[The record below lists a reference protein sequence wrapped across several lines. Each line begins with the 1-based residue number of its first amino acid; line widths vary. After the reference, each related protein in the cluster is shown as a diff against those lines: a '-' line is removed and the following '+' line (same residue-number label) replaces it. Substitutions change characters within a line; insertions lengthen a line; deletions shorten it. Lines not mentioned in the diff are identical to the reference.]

1 MYVRTKSVLD
11 AVNNNID
18 IDEIDINNML
28 DNETIEVIKNIYN
41 FQDTLINVTEK
52 NEPYILSKYLIEL
65 AKNYSTFYNNHK
77 ILVEDKKI
85 ANSRLYLTLMV
96 NKILEKGANLL
107 GMKMPDKM

>member
-52 NEPYILSKYLIEL
+52 NETLL
-65 AKNYSTFYNNHK
+65 AF
-77 ILVEDKKI
+77 DKKI
-85 ANSRLYLTLMV
+85 LT
-96 NKILEKGANLL
+96 
-107 GMKMPDKM
+107 